1 MKSGKNVETER
12 SLESDFKMR
21 IKLNQEQL
29 KKLAVRL
36 PYEVVVDQ
44 PRDVRGLLEVLGR
57 SMPWDETGL
66 SKFGTPSRRPG
77 RVTFSVEAAGDMFV
91 CDVHPALAHYIRD
104 ILSEPPGQ
112 PGQTNQPAQ
121 PSNAQP

>member
-1 MKSGKNVETER
+1 
-12 SLESDFKMR
+12 MR

-29 KKLAVRL
+29 KKLAARL

-77 RVTFSVEAAGDMFV
+77 RVTFAVETAGDMFV

-104 ILSEPPGQ
+104 ILSEPSGQ
-112 PGQTNQPAQ
+112 PGQTGQTTQPQ
-121 PSNAQP
+121 S